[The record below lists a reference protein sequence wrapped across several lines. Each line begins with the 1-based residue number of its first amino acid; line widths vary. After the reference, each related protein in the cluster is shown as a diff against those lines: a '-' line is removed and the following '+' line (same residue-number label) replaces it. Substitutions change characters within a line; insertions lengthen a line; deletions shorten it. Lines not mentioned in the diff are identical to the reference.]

1 MRSRCSNKFCKPI
14 FYLFLLLSS
23 MHLSGCIDLAAT
35 QSLSKDKN
43 YLFKS
48 HARVFVMR
56 GGLGGVFS
64 TGMNQLQSTLERKY
78 RIRAES
84 TVWYK
89 VDQLTKY
96 IVKNYGTKE
105 LPGPIILAG
114 HSLGANE
121 QIKVAKNLAKVNIP
135 VELLITIDAVSP
147 LEVPSNVR
155 HVLNIY
161 KPSFVPMFS
170 GLRVKAVDPR
180 RTTIENINVDR
191 FKRVAVNHFTID
203 KNEEVQDLM
212 VNRSLAA
219 ISNSEKQYL
228 N

>member
-1 MRSRCSNKFCKPI
+1 MRSRYHNNKLCKLI
-14 FYLFLLLSS
+14 FYFFLLLSS
-23 MHLSGCIDLAAT
+23 MYLTGCIDLAAT

-48 HARVFVMR
+48 NARVFVMR

-64 TGMNQLQSTLERKY
+64 TGMNQLQSTLESKY
-78 RIRAES
+78 RIRSES

-96 IVKNYGTKE
+96 ISKNYGTKE

-121 QIKVAKNLAKVNIP
+121 QIKVAKNLAKANIP

-147 LEVPSNVR
+147 LEVPPNVR
-155 HVLNIY
+155 HVVNIY

-170 GLRVKAVDPR
+170 GLRVKAIDPR
-180 RTTIENINVDR
+180 RTTIENINVER
-191 FKRVAVNHFTID
+191 FKKVALNHFTID
-203 KNEEVQDLM
+203 KSEEVQDLM
-212 VNRSLAA
+212 INRSLAA
-219 ISNSEKQYL
+219 ISNSERQPT
-228 N
+228 

>member
-1 MRSRCSNKFCKPI
+1 MESRCHYRIGKSI
-14 FYLFLLLSS
+14 LYLCILLSN
-23 MHLSGCIDLAAT
+23 LYLTGCIDLAAT

-43 YLFKS
+43 YVFKS
-48 HARVFVMR
+48 KARVFVMR
-56 GGLGGVFS
+56 GGLGGIFS

-78 RIRAES
+78 RIRTES

-89 VDQLTKY
+89 VDQLSKY
-96 IVKNYGTKE
+96 IIKNYGTKE

-121 QIKVAKNLAKVNIP
+121 QIKVAKNLAKANIP
-135 VELLITIDAVSP
+135 VDLLITIDAVSP
-147 LEVPSNVR
+147 LEVPPNVK

-170 GLRVKAVDPR
+170 GLRVKAMDPK
-180 RTTIENINVDR
+180 RTTIENLNVSTL
-191 FKRVAVNHFTID
+191 KTVAVNHFTID
-203 KNEEVQDLM
+203 KNEEIQNLM

-219 ISNSEKQYL
+219 ISNANSKTAS
-228 N
+228 